1 MSGLYQRALSLLRI
15 EKPPEPEGEFAFEED
30 SAISKEDQKEILS
43 EIEKIAAGSRI
54 AITPEIFTIRAL
66 KRGTFFPLMVNLF
79 SILLL
84 AGGLTT
90 LYLLFQRGKSVIM
103 EQATAITTAEGQL
116 IQELKK
122 ESEAK
127 LLEKN
132 KEISNIQSRLLEI
145 DQEREDLQSN
155 MESKVQERE
164 NELRSALERELENER
179 VKLRSQGISEEDIN
193 RKLRELELEKSFEYN
208 RQLEAFKQEAEAERL
223 KLESNLKTLQN
234 EYEQN
239 LTAANNERLKV
250 LDEARQREAELQS
263 QLEEKTRALDSEK
276 LKAQAELRAISE
288 QRQQENQASDRLI
301 SLYNTVARDIQ
312 SGKLNEALIDLEG
325 IKNYLNEESIVTL
338 PSILKRREV
347 EFFVL
352 DSLENLVRSELGKE
366 EVDTASLIASAN
378 ILTDIKDKVIEAEN
392 LYQSGRIGEAE
403 ELYSSALA
411 TIPEINQSHNYFTE
425 QKQREEEARKRQL
438 EAYLTAAESAFRRGN
453 YTEALKSYTG
463 GLAYLPEDQATI
475 DRMIT
480 QVKTSGFQL
489 GFEGL
494 VKDNSQAAAAPL
506 AEAQAYY
513 EKRQYNQALLSY
525 LDILARYPQSRQA
538 ETAVQGI
545 KESIDAKNQAAET
558 GFSVLKQDSEERIK
572 SLENNLQARLTR
584 LTTLEQEKSS
594 LVNTVAGLKQEIDQL
609 NKSAPTTATAAE
621 IDEITRKR
629 LENFAKIESS
639 YNRYAAREDDILG
652 RSGEEGLI
660 QSKLY
665 LDNFLAST
673 EEVFPGLWQ
682 RIKKYDRAFELAGR
696 SSAMQDAADIIY
708 ELSTRNTPGAQER
721 FLNNEI
727 NRNRDDEIMVDLLN
741 DLKELVK

>member
-1 MSGLYQRALSLLRI
+1 MSGLYHRALALLKI
-15 EKPPEPEGEFAFEED
+15 EKPPEPEGEFTFEED
-30 SAISKEDQKEILS
+30 SAISREDQKEILS
-43 EIEKIAAGSRI
+43 EIEKVAAGSRI
-54 AITPEIFTIRAL
+54 TITPEIFTISAL
-66 KRGTFFPLMVNLF
+66 KRGIFFPLMVNIF

-84 AGGLTT
+84 AGGLTA

-103 EQATAITTAEGQL
+103 EQATAITTAEGKL

-127 LLEKN
+127 LLAKN
-132 KEISNIQSRLLEI
+132 KEIANIQNHLLEI
-145 DQEREDLQSN
+145 DREREDLQSN
-155 MESKVQERE
+155 MESKIQERE
-164 NELRSALERELENER
+164 NELRSALEMELENER

-193 RKLRELELEKSFEYN
+193 RKLRDLELEKSFEFN

-223 KLESNLKTLQN
+223 KIENNLKTLKN

-276 LKAQAELRAISE
+276 LKAQAELRKLSE
-288 QRQQENQASDRLI
+288 QRERENQASDQLI
-301 SLYNTVARDIQ
+301 SLYNLVARDIQ
-312 SGKLNEALIDLEG
+312 SGKLNEALLDLQG

-366 EVDTASLIASAN
+366 EVDTTSLIASAN
-378 ILTDIKDKVIEAEN
+378 ILTNIKDMIIEADRF
-392 LYQSGRIGEAE
+392 YQSGRIGEAE
-403 ELYSSALA
+403 KLYSSALA
-411 TIPEINQSHNYFTE
+411 AIPEINQSHNYFTE
-425 QKQREEEARKRQL
+425 QKQIEEETRKRQL
-438 EAYLTAAESAFRRGN
+438 EAYLTAAETAFKRGN
-453 YTEALKSYTG
+453 YTEALESYTSS
-463 GLAYLPEDQATI
+463 LAYLPEDQATI

-480 QVKTSGFQL
+480 QVKSSGFQL

-494 VKDNSQAAAAPL
+494 IKDNSQAAAAPL

-513 EKRQYNQALLSY
+513 EKRQYNQALLAY
-525 LDILARYPQSRQA
+525 LAILARYPQSHQA
-538 ETAVQGI
+538 ESAVQGI
-545 KESIDAKNQAAET
+545 KEAIAAENQAAET
-558 GFSVLKQDSEERIK
+558 DFTALKQDTERKIK
-572 SLENNLQARLTR
+572 SLENNLQARVAQ
-584 LTTLEQEKSS
+584 LTTLEQEKNS
-594 LVNTVAGLKQEIDQL
+594 LVNTVEGLRQEIDQL
-609 NKSAPTTATAAE
+609 NKSAPVAATAAE
-621 IDEITRKR
+621 IDELTRKR
-629 LENFAKIESS
+629 LESFAKIESS
-639 YNRYAAREDDILG
+639 YNRYAAREDTLLG
-652 RSGEEGLI
+652 QYGEEGLI
-660 QSKLY
+660 ESKLH

-673 EEVFPGLWQ
+673 EDIFPGLWQ

-696 SSAMQDAADIIY
+696 SNAMQDAADIIY

-727 NRNRDDEIMVDLLN
+727 SRNRGDEIMIDLLN
-741 DLKELVK
+741 ELKELVR

>member
-1 MSGLYQRALSLLRI
+1 MSGLYHRALALLKI
-15 EKPPEPEGEFAFEED
+15 EKPPEPEGEFTFEED
-30 SAISKEDQKEILS
+30 SAISREDQKEILS
-43 EIEKIAAGSRI
+43 EIEKVAAGSRI
-54 AITPEIFTIRAL
+54 TITPEIFTISAL
-66 KRGTFFPLMVNLF
+66 KRGIFFPLMVNIF

-84 AGGLTT
+84 AGGLTA

-103 EQATAITTAEGQL
+103 EQATAITTAEGKL

-127 LLEKN
+127 LLAKN
-132 KEISNIQSRLLEI
+132 KEIANIQNHLLEI
-145 DQEREDLQSN
+145 DREREDLQSN
-155 MESKVQERE
+155 MESKIQERE
-164 NELRSALERELENER
+164 NELRLVLEEELENER
-179 VKLRSQGISEEDIN
+179 IKLRLQGISEEDIDG
-193 RKLRELELEKSFEYN
+193 KLRELELEKSFEFN
-208 RQLEAFKQEAEAERL
+208 RQLEAFKQQAEAERF
-223 KLESNLKTLQN
+223 KIENNLKTLKN

-276 LKAQAELRAISE
+276 LKAQAELRKISE
-288 QRQQENQASDRLI
+288 QRQKENQASDQLI
-301 SLYNTVARDIQ
+301 SLYNLVARDIQ
-312 SGKLNEALIDLEG
+312 SGKLNEALLDLEG
-325 IKNYLNEESIVTL
+325 IKNYLNEESIVIL

-352 DSLENLVRSELGKE
+352 DSLENLVMSELGKE

-378 ILTDIKDKVIEAEN
+378 ILTNIRDMVIEADS

-403 ELYSSALA
+403 KLYSSALA
-411 TIPEINQSHNYFTE
+411 AIPEINQSHNYFTE
-425 QKQREEEARKRQL
+425 QKQKEEETRKQQL

-453 YTEALKSYTG
+453 FTEALESYTSS
-463 GLAYLPEDQATI
+463 LAYLPEDQATI

-480 QVKTSGFQL
+480 QVKSSGFQL

-494 VKDNSQAAAAPL
+494 IKDNSQAAAAPL

-513 EKRQYNQALLSY
+513 EKRQYNQALLAY
-525 LDILARYPQSRQA
+525 LAILARYPQSRQA
-538 ETAVQGI
+538 EASVQGI
-545 KESIDAKNQAAET
+545 KEAIAAENQAAET
-558 GFSVLKQDSEERIK
+558 DFTALKQDTERKIK
-572 SLENNLQARLTR
+572 SLENNLQARVTQ
-584 LTTLEQEKSS
+584 LTTLEQEKNS
-594 LVNTVAGLKQEIDQL
+594 LVNTVEGLRQEIDQL
-609 NKSAPTTATAAE
+609 NKSAPVAATAAE
-621 IDEITRKR
+621 IDELTRKR
-629 LENFAKIESS
+629 LESFAKIESS
-639 YNRYAAREDDILG
+639 YNRYAAREDTLLG
-652 RSGEEGLI
+652 QYGEEGLI
-660 QSKLY
+660 ESKLH

-673 EEVFPGLWQ
+673 EDIFPGLWQ

-727 NRNRDDEIMVDLLN
+727 SRNRGDEIMIDLLN
-741 DLKELVK
+741 ELKELVR

>member
-1 MSGLYQRALSLLRI
+1 MSGLYHRALTLLRI
-15 EKPPEPEGEFAFEED
+15 EKPPEPEGEFTFEED
-30 SAISKEDQKEILS
+30 SAISREDQKEILS
-43 EIEKIAAGSRI
+43 EIEKVAAGSRI
-54 AITPEIFTIRAL
+54 TITPEIFTIRAL
-66 KRGTFFPLMVNLF
+66 KKGIFFPLMVNLF

-84 AGGLTT
+84 AGGLTA

-103 EQATAITTAEGQL
+103 EQATAITTAEGKL

-127 LLEKN
+127 LVAKN
-132 KEISNIQSRLLEI
+132 KEISSIQNRLLEI

-164 NELRSALERELENER
+164 NELRIALEKELEKER

-193 RKLRELELEKSFEYN
+193 NKLRELELEKSFEYN
-208 RQLEAFKQEAEAERL
+208 RQLETFKQEAEAERL
-223 KLESNLKTLQN
+223 KVENNLKTLKN

-239 LTAANNERLKV
+239 LTAANTERLKV
-250 LDEARQREAELQS
+250 LNDAKQREAELQS

-276 LKAQAELRAISE
+276 LKAQAELRKISE
-288 QRQQENQASDRLI
+288 QRQMENQANDRLI
-301 SLYNTVARDIQ
+301 SLYNKVENNIE
-312 SGKLNEALIDLEG
+312 SGKLNEALMDLEG

-366 EVDTASLIASAN
+366 KVDTASLIASAN
-378 ILTDIKDKVIEAEN
+378 VLTDIKDMVIKADS
-392 LYQSGRIGEAE
+392 LYKSGRIGEAE
-403 ELYSSALA
+403 KLYNSALA
-411 TIPEINQSHNYFTE
+411 AIPAINQSHNYFTE
-425 QKQREEEARKRQL
+425 QKQKEEEARKRQL
-438 EAYLTAAESAFRRGN
+438 EAYLTAAESAFRRGD
-453 YTEALKSYTG
+453 YAEALKSYTSS
-463 GLAYLPEDQATI
+463 LAYLPEDQATI
-475 DRMIT
+475 NRMIT
-480 QVKTSGFQL
+480 QVKKSGFQL

-494 VKDNSQAAAAPL
+494 IKDNSQAAADPL

-513 EKRQYNQALLSY
+513 EKQQYNQALLSY

-545 KESIDAKNQAAET
+545 KDAITAENQAAET
-558 GFSVLKQDSEERIK
+558 GSSALEQNSEERIK
-572 SLENNLQARLTR
+572 TLENNLQAKIAQLAA
-584 LTTLEQEKSS
+584 LEQEI
-594 LVNTVAGLKQEIDQL
+594 EQL
-609 NKSAPTTATAAE
+609 NKRAPAAASTGE

-629 LENFAKIESS
+629 LESFAKIESS
-639 YNRYAAREDDILG
+639 YNRYASREDNILG
-652 RSGEEGLI
+652 RYGEEGLI
-660 QSKLY
+660 QSKLH

-673 EEVFPGLWQ
+673 EDLFPGLWK

-696 SSAMQDAADIIY
+696 SSAMQDAVDIIY
-708 ELSTRNTPGAQER
+708 DLTTRTSAGSQER

-727 NRNRDDEIMVDLLN
+727 NRSRNDEIMVELLKE
-741 DLKELVK
+741 LKELVK